1 MAGLAEDPAVRA
13 AAGKG
18 TRAPESSSTKALV
31 VFHGFGHGALAR
43 LLGRAGFRHCFVCLA
58 HQGNWLRLD
67 FQDGRPVLEV
77 VCADSFDLASFYRAA
92 GLTAVAT
99 NRWPRQTRRASP
111 WPFMTASCVGA
122 VKKVLGIGAPFVQTP
137 FQLHRFLTR
146 EH

>member
-1 MAGLAEDPAVRA
+1 MMADLSIGPALQRA
-13 AAGKG
+13 AGEK
-18 TRAPESSSTKALV
+18 TRATNKALV
-31 VFHGFGHGALAR
+31 VFHGFGRGILAR
-43 LLGRAGFRHCFVCLA
+43 LFGRAGFRHCFVCLA
-58 HQGNWLRLD
+58 HQGSWLRLD
-67 FQDGRPVLEV
+67 FQDGRPALEV

-92 GLTAVAT
+92 GLTVIAT
-99 NRWPRQTRRASP
+99 GRWHDAARGSAPL